1 MEGTHDAEGGLDQQA
16 DCHNSSSYSTVLS
29 SDLSSSIG

>member
-16 DCHNSSSYSTVLS
+16 DCHIIPAVTQRFSLLVCHPQ
-29 SDLSSSIG
+29 